1 MEYKTA
7 IIKKN
12 NNKSSIIGV
21 IGLGYVGMPL
31 SLSFVKAGFK
41 VIGFDIDNKK
51 IEQIKKKKSYIWSIT
66 SENLNNAILKGFEVT
81 DNFSKINDVDVIIV
95 CVPTPLT
102 RHGQPELK
110 HLINSI
116 NSIKPYLKKGQLI
129 SIESTTYPGT
139 TEEELIPVLNKEG
152 YVVGKDIYVCYSP
165 EREDP
170 GNESYSTRTIP
181 KIVGAYSKDCLE
193 VALSTYLTAIKK
205 VVPVSSLRVAEMTK
219 LHENIYR
226 LINIGLVNEM
236 KMICD
241 KLKIDIHEVIK
252 AAKTKPFGFTPYYPG
267 PGVGGHCIPIDP
279 NYLTWKAK
287 QLSIETRFITLA
299 QTINEEMPNW
309 ILDKLLEELNLR
321 GKILNNLKV
330 LFIGIAYKKNIDD
343 VRESPSIKLI
353 NLFNENK
360 AVIKYHDPYIK
371 NFKFDFSDSESEK
384 SIELKP
390 QNISNHDLVVITT
403 DHDNIDYEMI
413 YENAKLILDTRG
425 KYFSNDKKIISS

>member
-110 HLINSI
+110 HLIDSI